1 MDDFIVTAY
10 PYAKTAAKQLTLAF
24 SHILKLLYPLLNN
37 LYNANPT
44 LISILL
50 LISTAYI
57 ILVVITRITNFIWS
71 VTRNLFQLFFVLGIL
86 LTGIN
91 YYNKRAAGRVADDGT
106 LVPGFDWDA
115 TWADFQGVWGFVQN
129 IGGMLMDLLESGSNL
144 EDGNAFNSARRKT
157 VGKKGDGM
165 FADAGKR
172 PGGTWQKAL

>member
-57 ILVVITRITNFIWS
+57 VLVVITRITNFIWS

-86 LTGIN
+86 LTVIN

-144 EDGNAFNSARRKT
+144 EDGNAFNSGRRKT

-165 FADAGKR
+165 FADAGR
-172 PGGTWQKAL
+172 RQGGAWQQQL